1 MALFKIKKEQ
11 MHPSK
16 LEYYAAVPD
25 SVDAG
30 AIAATSPVNGQNIVA
45 RKVPKPIKAAGIID
59 VYRTFDW
66 TASPLNNAN
75 FSSIAKTP
83 FAKLNE
89 YRMDDLSI
97 INSMLYYAQAF
108 GDQIGNAANTV
119 APNVVNDIQ
128 NLTGTVRDKVL
139 GALGTNTQPPSN
151 SQESIWTK
159 PYQGLYSLQPTQFTY
174 FFPYFEND
182 AFNRIE
188 SSYEDMTSP
197 GLDGFKAGAKGT
209 MGFGKLI
216 APGQYIESSKMF
228 SLTSPNAPGIDIKFP
243 LLNTL
248 SFEGAVRNYQLLWL
262 LTFQNTPQ
270 RVTKSVVELPRMY
283 DVHIPGV
290 TFMKFAYIESMKVDF
305 IGVRRRVTI
314 PMPSCEAPGQPIEI
328 EVVMPDAYQVTMS
341 LKSTIMNANNMML
354 ENWRI
359 STPQT

>member
-30 AIAATSPVNGQNIVA
+30 AIAATSPVNGQNVVA

-75 FSSIAKTP
+75 FNSIAKTP

-108 GDQIGNAANTV
+108 GDQIGTVANTV
-119 APNVVNDIQ
+119 APNVIDDIQ
-128 NLTGTVRDKVL
+128 SLTSTVRNKVL
-139 GALGTNTQPPSN
+139 GATGTNVQQQRK

-159 PYQGLYSLQPTQFTY
+159 PYEGLYSLQPTQFTY
-174 FFPYFEND
+174 YLPYFEND
-182 AFNRIE
+182 AFNRVE
-188 SSYEDMTSP
+188 SSYAEMTAP
-197 GLDGFKAGAKGT
+197 GLDAMKKAREFT
-209 MGFGKLI
+209 SNFSKLL
-216 APGQYIESSKMF
+216 APGQYIESPKMF
-228 SLTSPNAPGIDIKFP
+228 ALSDANAPRIDIKFP

-270 RVTKSVVELPRMY
+270 RVTKSVVEMPRMY
-283 DVHIPGV
+283 DVYIPGV
-290 TFMKFAYIESMKVDF
+290 TFMKFAYIESMRVDF

-341 LKSTIMNANNMML
+341 LRSTIMNANNMML

>member
-1 MALFKIKKEQ
+1 MALFKIEKKQ
-11 MHPSK
+11 MNPTK
-16 LEYYAAVPD
+16 LDYYAAVPD

-30 AIAATSPVNGQNIVA
+30 AIAATSPVNGQNIIA
-45 RKVPKPIKAAGIID
+45 RKVPKPINAAGIID

-66 TASPLNNAN
+66 TTSPINNAN
-75 FSSIAKTP
+75 FDGITKTP

-89 YRMDDLSI
+89 YRMNDLSI
-97 INSMLYYAQAF
+97 INSMLYYAQAL
-108 GDQIGNAANTV
+108 GDQIGTIANTV
-119 APNVVNDIQ
+119 APNVIDDVR
-128 NLTGTVRDKVL
+128 NLTSSVRNAVV
-139 GALGTNTQPPSN
+139 GAVGSSAQQLRT

-159 PYQGLYSLQPTQFTY
+159 PYEGLYSLEPTQFTY
-174 FFPYFEND
+174 YLPYFEND
-182 AFNRIE
+182 AFNRVE
-188 SSYEDMTSP
+188 SSYADMTTP
-197 GLDGFKAGAKGT
+197 GLDAMRGAREFT
-209 MGFGKLI
+209 SNFSKLL
-216 APGQYIESSKMF
+216 APGQYIESPKMF
-228 SLTSPNAPGIDIKFP
+228 ALSDANAPRIDIKFP

-314 PMPSCEAPGQPIEI
+314 PMPQCPNNPTTA
-328 EVVMPDAYQVTMS
+328 EVVMPDAYQVTIS